1 MTRHCNATDF
11 HPERRTVLAFVV
23 GENQLNE
30 IEDTLQ
36 KDIIDLGVKCVVLID
51 MAGNILATR
60 DDGAR
65 KHDIYSL
72 AALAAGN
79 FGAVSAMAKIIGEDE
94 FSLLFHK
101 GKSENIHFSK
111 VMDEFL
117 LVTIFSNEVSLGFLR
132 LKVSEAVAKISAALS
147 APSDS

>member
-1 MTRHCNATDF
+1 M
-11 HPERRTVLAFVV
+11 AFVV
-23 GENQLNE
+23 GENQLNT

-101 GKSENIHFSK
+101 GKTENIHFSK

-132 LKVSEAVAKISAALS
+132 LKVSEAVAKISAVLS

>member
-1 MTRHCNATDF
+1 M
-11 HPERRTVLAFVV
+11 AFVV

-30 IEDTLQ
+30 IESTLQ

-132 LKVSEAVAKISAALS
+132 LKVSEAVARISEILS
-147 APSDS
+147 SPVDG